1 MNIPN
6 YPNYKIYENGNIENI
21 KSKKILN
28 TQKDKYGYETTKLYC
43 DGKSKRLKIHR
54 LLGICY
60 IDNSNNE
67 LFIDHINRD
76 KSDNR
81 IENLRWVNKSENN
94 SNRSAYKNSK
104 LKERYI
110 TIIES
115 KGNTYYK
122 ITIRQ
127 QKFIKTYNINKYDLE
142 SVKKI
147 RDSIINAESNRRMEK
162 EQTFI

>member
-21 KSKKILN
+21 KSKRILK
-28 TQKDKYGYETTKLYC
+28 TQKDKDGYETTKLYL
-43 DGKSKRLKIHR
+43 DGKYKRFKIHR

-60 IDNSNNE
+60 LDNPDNK

-81 IENLRWVNKSENN
+81 IENLRWVDKSENN

-110 TIIES
+110 TISENR
-115 KGNTYYK
+115 GYTYYVL
-122 ITIRQ
+122 TMRQ
-127 QKFIKTYNINKYDLE
+127 HKFIKRYNINNYDLE

-147 RDSIINAESNRRMEK
+147 RDSIINAKSNGSVEK
-162 EQTFI
+162 E